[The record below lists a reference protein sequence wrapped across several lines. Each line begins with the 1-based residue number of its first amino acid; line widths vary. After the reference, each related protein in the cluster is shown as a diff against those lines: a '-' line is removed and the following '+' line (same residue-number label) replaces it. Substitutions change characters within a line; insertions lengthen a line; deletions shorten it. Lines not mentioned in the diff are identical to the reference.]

1 MSCKGRKD
9 PYLVGMVECLKN
21 DILPSDD
28 KADLADGVLH
38 FENSAFPGSWCVVV
52 PQGLR
57 VTPMKEAHAG
67 SYAVGIY
74 NHWTGL
80 D

>member
-38 FENSAFPGSWCVVV
+38 FETRRF
-52 PQGLR
+52 Q
-57 VTPMKEAHAG
+57 E
-67 SYAVGIY
+67 VGVLLY
-74 NHWTGL
+74 PK